1 MTDTA
6 FLNNLFFSQSDLNP
20 DLVTEVVDD
29 SLQKLDDGELFLEHC
44 TSESLLFTDKV
55 LKSASYNTNHGFGLR
70 GILGELTSFAHSSD
84 ISVASLKRAQET
96 VRSIED
102 NADGNHVDIG
112 AFSSN
117 DQLYTSDNPINNVSF
132 NDKTSL
138 LQEIDG
144 YIRAKDPRVKQVSV
158 SLSGSWQAIQI
169 IKRNSYMTGDVRPL
183 VRLNVSVTV
192 EENGRMETGSYG
204 AGGRVPYNKYFSQ
217 EQWVYH
223 AEEALRQALVA
234 LKAIAAPAG
243 NMPVV
248 LGSGWPGVLLH
259 EAIGHG
265 LEGDFNRKGT
275 SAFSNLIGSKVASD
289 EITIVDDGT
298 LKDLRGSITI
308 DDEGTPSG
316 CTTLIENGILK
327 AYLTDR
333 MNAHLLGTKPTG
345 NGRRESYAHQ
355 PLPRMTNTYM
365 LSGPHTTD
373 DIISSVDNGIYA
385 VSFGGGQ
392 VDITSGKFVFS
403 ASEAYMIENGR
414 ITHPIKGATLI
425 GNGPDVLT
433 KVSMVGNDMK
443 LDDGIGTCGKA
454 GQSVPVG
461 VGQPSLLIDDLT
473 VGGTEI

>member
-1 MTDTA
+1 MA
-6 FLNNLFFSQSDLNP
+6 FLNNLFFSQTDLDHNF
-20 DLVTEVVDD
+20 VVDFVD
-29 SLQKLDDGELFLEHC
+29 ESLQNLDDGELFLEHS
-44 TSESLLFTDKV
+44 TFESLFFSDNV
-55 LKSASYNTNHGFGLR
+55 LKNASYNTNHGFGLR
-70 GILGELTSFAHSSD
+70 GIKDELTSYAHSSE
-84 ISVASLKRAQET
+84 ISMAALKRAQET
-96 VRSIED
+96 VCSITSD
-102 NADGNHVDIG
+102 KQAKHYDIG

-117 DQLYTSDNPINNVSF
+117 DKLYTEQNPIHDVSF
-132 NDKTSL
+132 DEKTSL
-138 LQEIDG
+138 LQEIDA
-144 YIRAKDPRVKQVSV
+144 YVRAKDPRVKQVSV
-158 SLSGSWQAIQI
+158 ALSGSWQAVQI
-169 IKRNSYMTGDVRPL
+169 VKRMSHTTGDIRPL

-204 AGGRVPYNKYFSQ
+204 AGGRVPYAQYFAK
-217 EQWVYH
+217 EQWQHH
-223 AEEALRQALVA
+223 ADEALRQALVS
-234 LKAIAAPAG
+234 LKALPAPAG
-243 NMPVV
+243 NMPVI

-316 CTTLIENGILK
+316 CTTLIENGVLI
-327 AYLTDR
+327 AYMTDR
-333 MNAHLLGTKPTG
+333 MNANLLGTKPTG

-365 LSGPHTTD
+365 LSGPHTAE
-373 DIISSVDNGIYA
+373 DIISSVENGIYA

-403 ASEAYMIENGR
+403 ASEAYMVENGK

-433 KVSMVGNDMK
+433 KVSKVANDMK

-461 VGQPSLLIDDLT
+461 VGQPTLLVDDLT
-473 VGGTEI
+473 VGGTEV